1 MSCRSATYLSAS
13 RSSQIPRW
21 PAMWRARSGERLSD
35 MVNLT
40 RAKDAAIA
48 WARPRGLS
56 GTETVTWHRRE
67 IVQVTPL
74 THEMAVPAPRGELP
88 PSCLAPTPNLFLQRE
103 RPVLARH
110 AGFVVQ

>member
-1 MSCRSATYLSAS
+1 MTDRASCAGYEL
-13 RSSQIPRW
+13 QIGNVPVGVTVEPDPRW

-48 WARPRGLS
+48 WARPRGLG

-67 IVQVTPL
+67 IAQVTPL
-74 THEMAVPAPRGELP
+74 THEMAVPVLAAP
-88 PSCLAPTPNLFLQRE
+88 PSP
-103 RPVLARH
+103 ARLSDLH
-110 AGFVVQ
+110 SAAIT